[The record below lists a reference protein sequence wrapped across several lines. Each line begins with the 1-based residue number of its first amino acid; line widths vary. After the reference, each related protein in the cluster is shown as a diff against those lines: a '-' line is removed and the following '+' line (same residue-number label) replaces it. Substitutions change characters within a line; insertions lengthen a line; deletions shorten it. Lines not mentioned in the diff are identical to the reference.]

1 MGCGG
6 VAFGGG
12 FFRNSLRE
20 AAVQMIGALL
30 SVSLWSRLRRRGE

>member
-20 AAVQMIGALL
+20 GVQMIGALL
-30 SVSLWSRLRRRGE
+30 SVSLWSRLKA